1 MCKAAKIRHMKQSH
15 LTLRL
20 ELPQRRKGEIATQ
33 RSSHLKTMASS
44 RVPEIKNN
52 RMVEGVTEVVAVGA
66 GVIIATRTKRERG
79 NRKDTRDIPKQRR
92 VSTLDMRHLG
102 TIA

>member
-1 MCKAAKIRHMKQSH
+1 MKQSH
-15 LTLRL
+15 LTLRM

-52 RMVEGVTEVVAVGA
+52 RKVEGVTEVPAVGA
-66 GVIIATRTKRERG
+66 GVIIATRTKRERE
-79 NRKDTRDIPKQRR
+79 NQKDTREIPKQLRA
-92 VSTLDMRHLG
+92 SALDMRQLG
-102 TIA
+102 TFA

>member
-1 MCKAAKIRHMKQSH
+1 MKQSH
-15 LTLRL
+15 LTLRM

-33 RSSHLKTMASS
+33 RSTYLKTMASS

-52 RMVEGVTEVVAVGA
+52 RMVEGVTEVAAVGA

-79 NRKDTRDIPKQRR
+79 NRKDTREIPKQLRA
-92 VSTLDMRHLG
+92 SALDMRQLG
-102 TIA
+102 TFA